1 MTWFHDLKIASKL
14 LVAFLALSTF
24 TLLLGVFAL
33 RQMEVMNDA
42 TDEVTDI
49 LVPSLS
55 YVSDANTDTSDFLIA
70 ELQHVLSTDPMQ
82 MAQYE
87 REMQQLLETI
97 NQGLSRYVPLIR
109 LEDERRLY
117 ENFSR
122 DWKHYL
128 LEHEKVVA
136 LSRSGQ
142 QEAARVLYNERSR
155 PAYSAAINSLEEL
168 VVVLQKASRKASD
181 YSDTT
186 HALARGWILSAM
198 GVSLVL
204 GLLLSVLIARVISR
218 PLNEAVTVAD
228 RIAEGDLT
236 VRITAETQDETGRL
250 LGALERMVRKLA
262 QVIGEV
268 REGASALASASSQ
281 VSSSSQ
287 SLSQGTSE
295 QASSVEE
302 TTSSLEQMTASITQN
317 RGHGRQMEEM
327 AVQGAKDA
335 EEGGRAVK
343 ETVAAM
349 GSIAEKIS
357 IIEEIAYQTN
367 LLALNAA
374 IEAARAGEHGK
385 GFAVVATEVR
395 KLAERSRT
403 AAKEISGLAT
413 SSVKVATRSG
423 QLLEELVPSIRKTAD
438 LVQEVVAASAEQT
451 SGVAQMNKA
460 MQHVDQVT
468 QRNASASEELASTA
482 EELSS
487 QAEAL
492 SQLVSFFRMVEGP
505 ERGWRQAP
513 RPMGGGRSLPGA
525 QSAGHA
531 LKAAAGALGHPG
543 APAPRAS
550 APAPAP
556 AALPDEDR
564 EFKRF

>member
-423 QLLEELVPSIRKTAD
+423 QLLEESYT
-438 LVQEVVAASAEQT
+438 EVVAASAEQT